1 MWYLYIVECSDG
13 NFYTGIST
21 DISNRIA
28 AHNSGKGAKY
38 TSGRAPVRL
47 VYSAE
52 FPDKSMASKEEFRV
66 KKLSRVEKENLLSTQ
81 SYMQN

>member
-13 NFYTGIST
+13 NFYTGITT

-38 TSGRAPVRL
+38 TSGRCPVRL

-66 KKLSRVEKENLLSTQ
+66 KKLSRAEKKNLLSTQ

>member
-38 TSGRAPVRL
+38 TSGRGPVRL

-66 KKLSRVEKENLLSTQ
+66 KKLSRSEKENLLSTQ
-81 SYMQN
+81 SYMQS